1 MILNIR
7 ENLRLSEKGCP
18 GCDESTARTGGYP
31 KSGFTYDTFINNAG
45 MMTTDSDKRTYKLYE
60 LQDRISSTIRLFE
73 NVKDAKVTI
82 ALGEESKYALDD
94 EAKQDSSAT
103 AVVTMK
109 DGGSPTE
116 DQAAAI
122 QRLVA
127 KSAGNGTGS
136 GCGI

>member
-1 MILNIR
+1 MTKAQLVQ
-7 ENLRLSEKGCP
+7 E
-18 GCDESTARTGGYP
+18 GYP

-94 EAKQDSSAT
+94 EAKQNYAT

-116 DQAAAI
+116 DQAAAAI

-127 KSAGNGTGS
+127 KSSARNGTGS

>member
-1 MILNIR
+1 ML
-7 ENLRLSEKGCP
+7 
-18 GCDESTARTGGYP
+18 
-31 KSGFTYDTFINNAG
+31 
-45 MMTTDSDKRTYKLYE
+45 
-60 LQDRISSTIRLFE
+60 
-73 NVKDAKVTI
+73 
-82 ALGEESKYALDD
+82 LDD

-127 KSAGNGTGS
+127 KKCAGNGTGS